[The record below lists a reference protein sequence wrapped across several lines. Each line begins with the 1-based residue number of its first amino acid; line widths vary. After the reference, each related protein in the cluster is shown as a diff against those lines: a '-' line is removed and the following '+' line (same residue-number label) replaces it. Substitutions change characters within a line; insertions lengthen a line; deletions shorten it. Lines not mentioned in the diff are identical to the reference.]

1 MEDKMKI
8 DISSLI
14 GDLVEDTIRSI
25 NKEKS
30 STLSEKI
37 RAYSGG
43 QPKTNTKKEK
53 YFWYRKKGTD
63 DIVPSTDANAAARGY
78 EIIEPNDDVAKKIP
92 ADEKPPKQDTD
103 TDQQAAGDD

>member
-53 YFWYRKKGTD
+53 TKR
-63 DIVPSTDANAAARGY
+63 
-78 EIIEPNDDVAKKIP
+78 
-92 ADEKPPKQDTD
+92 PKNRPESMFFNEN
-103 TDQQAAGDD
+103 